1 MVNYYSDLWHR
12 RSHVLAPLTVLCSNK
27 QKWKWEKE
35 ETKAF
40 EEDKKIIS
48 KETMLTFPDFTKT
61 FHIYTDA
68 SDYQLGAVIMQ
79 DDKPLAFYSRKL
91 NSQ

>member
-1 MVNYYSDLWHR
+1 MG
-12 RSHVLAPLTVLCSNK
+12 K
-27 QKWKWEKE
+27 KE
-35 ETKAF
+35 NKAF
-40 EEDKKIIS
+40 EEIKRIIS
-48 KETMLTFPDFTKT
+48 KETMLTFPDFTKI

-91 NSQ
+91 NSQQKNYTTGEQELLSIVETLKEFSNILLG